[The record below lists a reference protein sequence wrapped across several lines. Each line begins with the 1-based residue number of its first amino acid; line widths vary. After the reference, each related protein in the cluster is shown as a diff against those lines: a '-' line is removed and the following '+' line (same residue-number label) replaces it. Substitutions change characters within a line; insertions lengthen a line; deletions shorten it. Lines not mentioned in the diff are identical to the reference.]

1 MAQFQRTLDLT
12 ELIDKSSFFL
22 FGPRGT
28 CKSFLIRSTL
38 SHAAITINLLRSTLQ
53 LRLLNDPSLLE
64 AMVEAELR
72 QGTTDKDVLV
82 VIDEVQKAP
91 LLLDEVHRLIE
102 EREWRFILTGS
113 SARKLR
119 AQGVNLLAGRAW
131 IAKLFP
137 LTFAEMPNFDLDRY
151 LRFGGLP
158 AVVNSSDPIEQ
169 LDAYVTTFI
178 TEEIKAEGAVRKL
191 PAFVEFL
198 RIAALGNGQL
208 VNFANIARDV
218 GVSAPTVAGYYQI
231 LEDTLVGFQLNPWKK
246 PTTRKP
252 ISTAKFYFCDPG
264 VVNALSGTKAVDRN
278 SNLYGSLFEQWIA
291 MELVAYLSY
300 RRIKD
305 KLYFWRTEDKVEVD
319 FVVENC
325 IAIEVKSAAKVT
337 GSDLRGLMQLMDEK
351 LVSHYYIITNDP
363 IDRIQDNV
371 HHLHWRSFMRKLW
384 SDELPGLG
392 LKNANT

>member
-28 CKSFLIRSTL
+28 GKSFLIRSTL

>member
-1 MAQFQRTLDLT
+1 MTEYLRSINLS
-12 ELIDKSSFFL
+12 ELIKKSSFFL

-28 CKSFLIRSTL
+28 GKSFLIRSTL
-38 SHAAITINLLRSTLQ
+38 KDVAVTVNLLRSTVQ
-53 LRLLNDPSLLE
+53 LRLLHDPSLLE
-64 AMVEAELR
+64 GMVEAELR
-72 QGTTDKDVLV
+72 PGTSGRDVLV
-82 VIDEVQKAP
+82 VIDEVQKVP

-102 EREWRFILTGS
+102 ERGWRFILTGS

-119 AQGVNLLAGRAW
+119 VQGVNLLAGRAW

-137 LTFAEMPNFDLDRY
+137 LTFAEMPKFDLDRY
-151 LRFGGLP
+151 LRYGGLP
-158 AVVNSSDPIEQ
+158 GVVNSPDPIEQ
-169 LDAYVTTFI
+169 LDAYVTTYMN
-178 TEEIKAEGAVRKL
+178 EEIKAEGAVRKL

-208 VNFANIARDV
+208 INFANIARDV

-246 PTTRKP
+246 PTNRKP
-252 ISTAKFYFCDPG
+252 ISTAKFYFFDTG
-264 VVNALSGTKAVDRN
+264 VVNTLSGTKAVDRN

-319 FVVENC
+319 FIVENC
-325 IAIEVKSAAKVT
+325 VAIEVKSTAKVT
-337 GSDLRGLMQLMDEK
+337 GSDLRGLTALMGEN
-351 LVSHYYIITNDP
+351 LVSHYYIVSNDT
-363 IDRIQDNV
+363 IDRIKDQV
-371 HHLHWRSFMRKLW
+371 HHLHWRSFLRKLW
-384 SDELPGLG
+384 HDELPGLG
-392 LKNANT
+392 P